1 MCRYTLKIIKFPL
14 ENIVP
19 SKELFKKI
27 GYEQPKARRNEEG
40 QQRTAKFKG
49 GFGFGKVCDTA
60 GTGWRVTLE
69 QRSSCACAWAWLCD
83 FGQVTLPLGAS
94 FYRMCGLD

>member
-60 GTGWRVTLE
+60 GTGL
-69 QRSSCACAWAWLCD
+69 ACDIRAALLLC
-83 FGQVTLPLGAS
+83 VCLGLAV
-94 FYRMCGLD
+94 